1 MGLQGANR
9 WLLERS
15 HSPSCPDSK
24 LAQCDQPFPRKKI
37 VNIQKAKHLASQLS
51 MVVYNRAKYRL
62 TKSFKRKAKNKMF
75 IEVWKALISSRNLK
89 SHVQTQDYA
98 QAQDGMRVLK
108 KI

>member
-1 MGLQGANR
+1 M
-9 WLLERS
+9 
-15 HSPSCPDSK
+15 
-24 LAQCDQPFPRKKI
+24 
-37 VNIQKAKHLASQLS
+37 QKAKHLASQLS